1 MRLGVSSRFPQ
12 PPQRRLDHPPK
23 HAGRYLAF
31 QGVPVD
37 RVQKTAN
44 LLVFPFTQQIR
55 QHEHASLERLTLNA
69 NVQGVFVSWD
79 RCLFGHGVLET
90 ENQRGLRLCPFYR
103 GPLLLETQVLFLF
116 AFFSKKTKT
125 TFLLLLQIQRTL
137 FCRLFRLFFT
147 KKMSIIQR
155 AKAFA
160 QKAVRRSHI
169 MFSTRDLRCGFKKP
183 TSILAPLPHRG
194 VSIRGL
200 PWAF

>member
-23 HAGRYLAF
+23 HAGRYFAF

-37 RVQKTAN
+37 RVQKRAN

-69 NVQGVFVSWD
+69 NVQGVFIRWD

-103 GPLLLETQVLFLF
+103 GPLLPETQVLFLF

-125 TFLLLLQIQRTL
+125 TVAPRFDPKSQEAFSAYKQRDL
-137 FCRLFRLFFT
+137 YRLFHLLSVYSDLASRASVFQQKNKNDFFT
-147 KKMSIIQR
+147 PASN
-155 AKAFA
+155 
-160 QKAVRRSHI
+160 
-169 MFSTRDLRCGFKKP
+169 P
-183 TSILAPLPHRG
+183 TDP
-194 VSIRGL
+194 
-200 PWAF
+200 F